1 MPELPEV
8 QTVLNTLELKIKNRK
23 IENIKILYK
32 PIVECSTKTFKK
44 NLVGQHFRKFKRRGK
59 YLLFEMDDIT
69 LVSHLRMEGKYF
81 ILDDSTP
88 FSKHDHVIFYL
99 SNGKQLR
106 YNDVRKFGRMELIDK
121 KDDYSVFKQLGP
133 EPFSKDF
140 NLKYC
145 KEYLADK
152 KLPIKQV
159 LLDQSF
165 VAGIG
170 NIYADEILFA
180 IRVNPKT
187 LANKITDKN
196 IKDLISS
203 TRKILNRAIKAG
215 GTTIRSYTSSLGVT
229 GRFQLKLNVHT
240 MSKCKVCNKDIKK
253 IVVGGRGTYYCPT
266 CQKEK
271 K

>member
-8 QTVLNTLELKIKNRK
+8 QTVLDTLALKIKDKK
-23 IENIKILYK
+23 IEAIDIRYQNI
-32 PIVECSTKTFKK
+32 IVGNPTTFKK
-44 NLVGQHFRKFKRRGK
+44 KLIGQHFRAFKRRGK

-81 ILDDSTP
+81 ILDESIP
-88 FSKHDHVIFYL
+88 LSKHDHVIFYL
-99 SNGKQLR
+99 DNGKQLR

-121 KDDYSVFKQLGP
+121 SDDYRIFKNLGP

-145 KEYLADK
+145 RQYLDNK

-170 NIYADEILFA
+170 NIYADEILYA
-180 IRVNPKT
+180 MKVNPKT
-187 LANKITDKN
+187 IANKLTDDN
-196 IKDLISS
+196 IKDLINS
-203 TRKILNRAIKAG
+203 TSKILKKAIKAG

-229 GRFQLKLNVHT
+229 GRFQLNLNVHT
-240 MSKCKVCNKDIKK
+240 MKKCKVCGSDIIK
-253 IVVGGRGTYYCPT
+253 IVVGTRGTYYCPK
-266 CQKEK
+266 CQK
-271 K
+271 

>member
-8 QTVLNTLELKIKNRK
+8 QTVLDTLEARIKDREIK
-23 IENIKILYK
+23 DIKILYK
-32 PIVECSTKTFKK
+32 PIVECAPAVFRKK
-44 NLVGQHFRKFKRRGK
+44 LIGQHFRAFKRRGK

-81 ILDDSTP
+81 ILDDSVP
-88 FSKHDHVIFYL
+88 VSKHDHVIFYL
-99 SNGKQLR
+99 DDGKQLR
-106 YNDVRKFGRMELIDK
+106 YNDVRKFGRMELIG
-121 KDDYSVFKQLGP
+121 KDSEYRDFKQLGP

-140 NLKYC
+140 SLKYC
-145 KEYLADK
+145 KDYLGNR

-180 IRVNPKT
+180 IGVHPETRACD
-187 LANKITDKN
+187 LDDEE
-196 IKDLISS
+196 IKELIRQ
-203 TRKILNRAIKAG
+203 TRAILKRAIKAG

-229 GRFQLKLNVHT
+229 GRFQLNLKVHT
-240 MSKCKVCNKDIKK
+240 KKECPVCGNEIRK
-253 IVVGGRGTYYCPT
+253 ITVGGRGTYFCDK
-266 CQKEK
+266 CQRK